1 MLESIRRV
9 DQGGAGA
16 TASLGRRLLVARSGL
31 LASIV
36 LALVAGLAGDVV
48 GIARSGVSI
57 HTGMGYS
64 AIGAISLTGADDR
77 WVYGVPLDVSW
88 TDARGNWHERGR
100 PECLPPTGVEVGP
113 INFAATDVHV
123 GGVRWRQVVWVSCSS
138 GAAHLGG

>member
-36 LALVAGLAGDVV
+36 LALVPGLAGDVV

-77 WVYGVPLDVSW
+77 WVYGVPLQLSW
-88 TDARGNWHERGR
+88 RGARARRSRGGRRGERRAG
-100 PECLPPTGVEVGP
+100 
-113 INFAATDVHV
+113 
-123 GGVRWRQVVWVSCSS
+123 
-138 GAAHLGG
+138 